1 MALHLNAWLFKCETQ
16 TVTPCVCLFP
26 LTNKGNFL
34 QGYLVT
40 LHISVGNPKH
50 HTHSVFPFLSFQVC
64 SSEGYAAFLMTL
76 ISLARFIS
84 DGLIHFSFL
93 SLTIHIPT
101 LSPIFFPCPLC
112 FFHPHQTRKQ
122 LSYHFMI
129 QRNESNFATAFEKWM
144 NVI

>member
-16 TVTPCVCLFP
+16 TVTPCACLFP

-50 HTHSVFPFLSFQVC
+50 HTHSVFPFPFF
-64 SSEGYAAFLMTL
+64 SSMLLWGICCIFNDTH
-76 ISLARFIS
+76 FIS
-84 DGLIHFSFL
+84 SFHFWWSN
-93 SLTIHIPT
+93 T
-101 LSPIFFPCPLC
+101 LLFPQSHNPHSHLVPHLFPCPLC